1 MRRAHTALALAWL
14 ACAACKKDDAP
25 AYLERAHTALFERR
39 PQDAL
44 RDFKKALD
52 ALEHDASPEAAVYR
66 ARALRGAA
74 DVYAFELGDAR
85 KAVEVYRE
93 LITVCPEAPE
103 TLEGRVHLAELLRYH
118 FRDLRGAIAEL
129 TAALARNPP
138 ASAELSYQVAEM
150 YFELQDYEQCQ
161 LEAAKLA
168 SKFETSAFVPDAF
181 FLRAQALS
189 MMEGRKFEAQRV
201 FAELIERFP
210 ESKLKPHALFELG
223 RLKAETGELEKAIE
237 VWVEALKTHPAPSVV
252 QDAIARVRARLR
264 ATTPKKV
271 GDAFT
276 AFDHDLVPYV
286 GRPGGE
292 GEAEP
297 IVKAAKTSVEAAG
310 GTAEEAAKEASMPFE
325 PSHAGAAPE
334 PEPAQPPHG
343 QGVGRF

>member
-1 MRRAHTALALAWL
+1 MSRALALL
-14 ACAACKKDDAP
+14 AVALLALPGCKKDDAP
-25 AYLERAHTALFERR
+25 AYLERARTDLFEHR
-39 PQDAL
+39 PEDAL
-44 RDFKKALD
+44 ADFKKALD
-52 ALEHDASPEAAVYR
+52 ALERDTSPEAAVYR

-74 DVYAFELGDAR
+74 DVYAFEVGDER

-103 TLEGRVHLAELLRYH
+103 TLEGRVHLAELLRHH

-168 SKFETSAFVPDAF
+168 SKFETSAFVADAL

-189 MMEGRKFEAQRV
+189 MMDGRKPEAQRV
-201 FAELIERFP
+201 FSELLERFP
-210 ESKLKPHALFELG
+210 DSKLKPHALFELG
-223 RLKAETGELEKAIE
+223 RLKADAGEPEKAIE
-237 VWVEALKTHPAPSVV
+237 LWVEAVKTHPTPSVV
-252 QDAIARVRARLR
+252 QDSIARVRARLR

-276 AFDHDLVPYV
+276 AFDHDQVPYV

-310 GTAEEAAKEASMPFE
+310 GTAEEAAKEASMPVE
-325 PSHAGAAPE
+325 PSHAGAAPA
-334 PEPAQPPHG
+334 PEPPQG
-343 QGVGRF
+343 QGVGSF